1 MAIAELNSVLQ
12 LSAVEKG
19 GIYMTCKNCGYILSE
34 GSRFCPVCGA
44 TADYGENVVNEMH
57 CPVCGAKQE
66 QGSMFCGECG
76 ASLGQTQIL
85 DDKTGFIKDD
95 NPSVFGGVTPPKK
108 NNNNVLLI
116 IVLAAII
123 VISGTVIG
131 SLLYINSNGDSVSPD
146 DYNEIAGITSSTQS
160 ASGSSAAATNP
171 PVVTNPPVSTPATIP
186 YNSTNN
192 TSVSGDYLFPSDSRY
207 ITQADLD
214 SRTPA
219 EIRLILNEMYAKHG
233 YIFTSEQYQSYFSSK
248 SWYRGRTTSQDEALA
263 YFNSYERANRQTII
277 DYETAHGLR

>member
-44 TADYGENVVNEMH
+44 TADYGENLVNEMH

-116 IVLAAII
+116 IVLAAIM

-131 SLLYINSNGDSVSPD
+131 SLLYINSNGDSISPD